1 MERTLTWRH
10 LNRALLARQSLAS
23 RVRADAPTVLETMAG
38 LQAQYAP
45 SMYIGLWT
53 RIEGF
58 ERESLTRLL
67 EAREVVQA
75 TILRATIHLVSRADF
90 WPFLIAIR
98 DARRDWYHR
107 VIRNA
112 VGPAELTEAAQSLRE
127 LLRERPV
134 KRAEI
139 DQLYGPEIRG
149 GVGMHLDMVRVP
161 PTGTWARRRADLF
174 GLAEDWVSP
183 PEITV
188 EAARELLVRRY
199 LGGFGP
205 AHRSEIADWAGLS
218 VTDVAKVLATMEL
231 RRFRD
236 ERGRELV
243 DLPDQPLPD
252 PETPAP
258 VRFLPTYDATLLA
271 HARRTLIL
279 PEEHRTK
286 VFHVRMPQSIGTF
299 LVDGQVAGTWTVSK
313 TGVVSWEPF
322 DKLPASVRRQVNT
335 EAEALT
341 AFHTTPPPPRTPPPP
356 KPRP

>member
-1 MERTLTWRH
+1 MERTLTWRD
-10 LNRALLARQSLAS
+10 LNRALLARQSLIA
-23 RVRADAPTVLETMAG
+23 RVRDDPATVLERMAG

-67 EAREVVQA
+67 ESREVVQA
-75 TILRATIHLVSRADF
+75 TLLRATIHLVSRRDF
-90 WPFLIAIR
+90 WPFVVAVR
-98 DARRDWYHR
+98 DARRAWYHR
-107 VIRNA
+107 AVRNS
-112 VGPAELTEAAQSLRE
+112 VGPAELAEAAKGLE
-127 LLRERPV
+127 VLLRERPLR
-134 KRAEI
+134 RAEI
-139 DQLYGPEIRG
+139 DQLFGAEVRA
-149 GVGMHLDMVRVP
+149 GVGMYLDMVRVP
-161 PTGTWARRRADLF
+161 PSGTWARRRADLF
-174 GLAEDWVSP
+174 GLAEDWVP
-183 PEITV
+183 PTGITV
-188 EAARELLVRRY
+188 AAARELLVRRY

-205 AHRSEIADWAGLS
+205 AHRTEIADWAGLS
-218 VTDVAKVLATMEL
+218 VADITTALAPMQL

-252 PETPAP
+252 PDTPAP

-299 LVDGQVAGTWTVSK
+299 LVDGQVAGTWSLRDGAVR
-313 TGVVSWEPF
+313 WEAF
-322 DKLPASVRRQVNT
+322 ATLPAGVGRQVDA
-335 EAEALT
+335 EADALT
-341 AFHTTPPPPRTPPPP
+341 AFHSTS
-356 KPRP
+356 

>member
-1 MERTLTWRH
+1 MERTLTWRD
-10 LNRALLARQSLAS
+10 LNRALLARQSLIS
-23 RVRADAPTVLETMAG
+23 RARDEPATVLERMAG

-67 EAREVVQA
+67 ESREVVQA
-75 TILRATIHLVSRADF
+75 TLLRATIHLVSRADF
-90 WPFLIAIR
+90 WPFVVAVK

-107 VIRNA
+107 VIRNS
-112 VGPAELTEAAQSLRE
+112 VGPEELAAAAKGLEA
-127 LLRERPV
+127 LLRDRPLR
-134 KRAEI
+134 RAEI
-139 DQLYGPEIRG
+139 DQLYGAEVRG

-161 PTGTWARRRADLF
+161 PSGTWARRRADLF
-174 GLAEDWVSP
+174 GLAEDWVAP
-183 PEITV
+183 TGVTV
-188 EAARELLVRRY
+188 ADARELLVRRY

-218 VTDVAKVLATMEL
+218 VADVTKVLAPMEL

-243 DLPDQPLPD
+243 DLPDLPLPD
-252 PETPAP
+252 PGTPVP

-271 HARRTLIL
+271 HARRSLIL

-299 LVDGQVAGTWTVSK
+299 LVDGQVAGTWSLRDGAVQ
-313 TGVVSWEPF
+313 WEAF
-322 DKLPASVRRQVNT
+322 ATLPARVRRQVDA
-335 EAEALT
+335 EAGALT
-341 AFHTTPPPPRTPPPP
+341 AFHSTS
-356 KPRP
+356 